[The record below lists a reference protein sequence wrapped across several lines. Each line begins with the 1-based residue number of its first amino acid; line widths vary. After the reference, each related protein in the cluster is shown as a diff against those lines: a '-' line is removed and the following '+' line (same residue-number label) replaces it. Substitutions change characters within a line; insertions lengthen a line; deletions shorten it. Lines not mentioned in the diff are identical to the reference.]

1 MFCLRC
7 MRSAFAPSEPV
18 TNALK
23 QASRAT
29 SQKFT
34 QPQQQ
39 RPLSILSNVPSRP
52 TLRARVPAPVKEDT
66 PTSSLR
72 PLSQPSLP
80 TLQVRGAK
88 RTTFKPSHRV
98 RKRRHGFLARLRTRT
113 GRRVLLRRKLKGRN
127 TLSH

>member
-7 MRSAFAPSEPV
+7 MRGAFAPSNPV
-18 TNALK
+18 TSALK

-29 SQKFT
+29 SQRFA

-39 RPLSILSNVPSRP
+39 RP
-52 TLRARVPAPVKEDT
+52 TLPARVPAPVKEDT

>member
-1 MFCLRC
+1 MFCSRC
-7 MRSAFAPSEPV
+7 IRSAFAPSKPV
-18 TNALK
+18 TSALK

-29 SQKFT
+29 SQRFA

-39 RPLSILSNVPSRP
+39 SVPSRP
-52 TLRARVPAPVKEDT
+52 TLPAQIPAPVKEDT